1 MPLIPEIAI
10 LWHLW
15 PGWGPEGVQFGQ
27 CGAIAVAA
35 VVVLEILVRNRI
47 GNRAEGREGEEWGGF
62 CQTWFSAKSQYNWAA
77 MEGEVLCHYQNYL
90 QHQYWQEGPKWP
102 NDECHVWCGLI
113 FCWAFRRRQNK
124 KDDHHHKWSHFSKMK
139 FAVSYIFCLHIFSSF
154 TTSHHREP
162 PTIKFTNIFNFAQ
175 MSV

>member
-1 MPLIPEIAI
+1 MLLIPEIAI

-15 PGWGPEGVQFGQ
+15 PSSGPEGVQFGQ

-35 VVVLEILVRNRI
+35 VVVLEILVRSRI
-47 GNRAEGREGEEWGGF
+47 GSRAEGREGGF

-77 MEGEVLCHYQNYL
+77 MEGEVLCHYQNCL
-90 QHQYWQEGPKWP
+90 QHQYWQEGPKWRY
-102 NDECHVWCGLI
+102 DKCHLWCGWI
-113 FCWAFRRRQNK
+113 FCWAFRRRQKK
-124 KDDHHHKWSHFSKMK
+124 KDDHHHKWSHFSGMK

-162 PTIKFTNIFNFAQ
+162 PTIKFANIFNFAQ